1 MKLPAVEI
9 IESHP
14 TEPSM
19 RASSSTTR
27 TWLIGSS
34 SPPPYARGVPILKT
48 PASIR

>member
-19 RASSSTTR
+19 RDELLDHPHLAHR
-27 TWLIGSS
+27 IEFAAAIG
-34 SPPPYARGVPILKT
+34 ARRSHPEDAGLH
-48 PASIR
+48 